1 MFTCWFI
8 SISSYVDVKVIS
20 GDNPLTVSVIASK
33 VGIENAENYISLD
46 GMSDEEVLAVA
57 EKYTVFGRVKPHQ
70 KQLLVK
76 ALKEAKQYV
85 KEMKDAFDDSINVK
99 TKVVTGLPSESII
112 NVAEEEN
119 VDLIIIASSGKSGL
133 HRFVIGSV
141 AEEVLKN
148 ADMDVLLVHD

>member
-1 MFTCWFI
+1 MYKKILLPTDGSEYSAREILRATKLLADDGEIIVLSVAVEIRKTAFHR
-8 SISSYVDVKVIS
+8 SKDVERTNK
-20 GDNPLTVSVIASK
+20 
-33 VGIENAENYISLD
+33 
-46 GMSDEEVLAVA
+46 
-57 EKYTVFGRVKPHQ
+57 
-70 KQLLVK
+70 K

-85 KEMKDAFDDSINVK
+85 KEMKDAFDDSVNVT
-99 TKVVTGLPSESII
+99 TKVVTGLPSESIV

>member
-1 MFTCWFI
+1 MYKKILLPTDGSEYSAREILRATKLLADDGEIIILSVAVEIRKTAFHR
-8 SISSYVDVKVIS
+8 SKDVERTNK
-20 GDNPLTVSVIASK
+20 
-33 VGIENAENYISLD
+33 
-46 GMSDEEVLAVA
+46 
-57 EKYTVFGRVKPHQ
+57 
-70 KQLLVK
+70 K

>member
-1 MFTCWFI
+1 MYKKILLPTDGSEYSAREILRATKLLADDGEIIILSVAVEIRKTAFHR
-8 SISSYVDVKVIS
+8 SKDVERTNK
-20 GDNPLTVSVIASK
+20 
-33 VGIENAENYISLD
+33 
-46 GMSDEEVLAVA
+46 
-57 EKYTVFGRVKPHQ
+57 
-70 KQLLVK
+70 K

-85 KEMKDAFDDSINVK
+85 KEMADAFDDSVNVT
-99 TKVVTGLPSESII
+99 TKVVTGLPSESIVK
-112 NVAEEEN
+112 VAEEEN

>member
-1 MFTCWFI
+1 MYKKILLPTDGSEYSAREILRATKLLADDGEIIILSVAVEIRKTAFHR
-8 SISSYVDVKVIS
+8 SKDVERTNK
-20 GDNPLTVSVIASK
+20 
-33 VGIENAENYISLD
+33 
-46 GMSDEEVLAVA
+46 
-57 EKYTVFGRVKPHQ
+57 
-70 KQLLVK
+70 K

-99 TKVVTGLPSESII
+99 TKVVTGLPSESIVR
-112 NVAEEEN
+112 VAEEEN

>member
-1 MFTCWFI
+1 MYKKILLPTDGSEYSAREILRATKLLADDGEIIILSVAVEIRKTAFHRTKD
-8 SISSYVDVKVIS
+8 VDRTNK
-20 GDNPLTVSVIASK
+20 
-33 VGIENAENYISLD
+33 
-46 GMSDEEVLAVA
+46 
-57 EKYTVFGRVKPHQ
+57 
-70 KQLLVK
+70 K

-85 KEMKDAFDDSINVK
+85 KEMKDAFDDSVNVT
-99 TKVVTGLPSESII
+99 TKVVTGLPSESIVK
-112 NVAEEEN
+112 VAEEEN

>member
-1 MFTCWFI
+1 MYKKILLPTDGSEYSAREILRATKLLADDGEIIILSVAVEIRKTAFHR
-8 SISSYVDVKVIS
+8 SKDVERTNK
-20 GDNPLTVSVIASK
+20 
-33 VGIENAENYISLD
+33 
-46 GMSDEEVLAVA
+46 
-57 EKYTVFGRVKPHQ
+57 
-70 KQLLVK
+70 K

-99 TKVVTGLPSESII
+99 TKVVTGLPSESIL

-148 ADMDVLLVHD
+148 ADIDVLLVHD

>member
-1 MFTCWFI
+1 MYKKILLPTDGSEYSAREILRATKLLADDGEIIVLSVAVEIRKTAFHR
-8 SISSYVDVKVIS
+8 SKDVERTNK
-20 GDNPLTVSVIASK
+20 
-33 VGIENAENYISLD
+33 
-46 GMSDEEVLAVA
+46 
-57 EKYTVFGRVKPHQ
+57 
-70 KQLLVK
+70 K

-85 KEMKDAFDDSINVK
+85 KEMADAFDDSVNVT
-99 TKVVTGLPSESII
+99 TKVVTGLPSESIVK
-112 NVAEEEN
+112 VAEEEN

>member
-1 MFTCWFI
+1 MYKKILLPTDGSEYSAREILRATKLLADDGEIIILSVAVEIRKTAFHR
-8 SISSYVDVKVIS
+8 SKDVERTNK
-20 GDNPLTVSVIASK
+20 
-33 VGIENAENYISLD
+33 
-46 GMSDEEVLAVA
+46 
-57 EKYTVFGRVKPHQ
+57 
-70 KQLLVK
+70 K

-99 TKVVTGLPSESII
+99 TKVVTGLPSESIVK
-112 NVAEEEN
+112 VAEEEN